1 MAKKPEHKADKAEIN
16 THYAAV
22 YLLDGRAVEPGQ
34 SIPDDATEEDRANL
48 AATGYFK

>member
-1 MAKKPEHKADKAEIN
+1 MAKKPEPKADKVN

-34 SIPDDATEEDRANL
+34 SIPEDATQEDRDNL
-48 AATGYFK
+48 AATGYFQ